1 MGCFRARD
9 CWRACSLGPGRD
21 SRPYGAI
28 PHVSCPRRS
37 AAPRLIAG
45 IQDEVPFAGIPRPLC
60 AVHPVTAIRKYGSAD
75 ALRTTTSSDKASA
88 VRAKLHVDV
97 GMGYFRA
104 HDCRRACF
112 SARRRDSEVTTHLS
126 CTRRSAAPLWKAGN
140 QGEVPSA
147 GILQPPCS
155 VHPVGAIR
163 KYVSASALR
172 KPTASE
178 RAFASRAERVV
189 DFGIG

>member
-1 MGCFRARD
+1 M
-9 CWRACSLGPGRD
+9 
-21 SRPYGAI
+21 
-28 PHVSCPRRS
+28 
-37 AAPRLIAG
+37 
-45 IQDEVPFAGIPRPLC
+45 PFAWTLRPPC
-60 AVHPVTAIRKYGSAD
+60 SVHPVTAIRKYGSAD
-75 ALRTTTSSDKASA
+75 ALRTTTSSDEASA

-147 GILQPPCS
+147 GILQLGSSSRSGTQIRGRECTPETNF
-155 VHPVGAIR
+155 IR
-163 KYVSASALR
+163 KSVCLSSRTRRRFRYWLVSSARLLESVLSIPGTR
-172 KPTASE
+172 FE
-178 RAFASRAERVV
+178 AERQHVPPFLPSPV
-189 DFGIG
+189 CFPRVGRLYLR